1 VHWPS
6 IQEELKHGSIT
17 RVPGVGVYLASPAED
32 VPAALSSQIK
42 VLHAMP
48 AEVIVVTVRTV
59 SSPSADAPPE
69 VVQIL
74 PRISR
79 VTIPVGYMETPDVP
93 AALRASVLGAAE
105 RSATYYLSE
114 RKFVGSDA
122 GDVGE
127 HREKFFAFL
136 HRNSQSPSAF
146 FGLPSDRVIS
156 MGTRIDL

>member
-1 VHWPS
+1 MF
-6 IQEELKHGSIT
+6 
-17 RVPGVGVYLASPAED
+17 LASPSEE
-32 VPAALSSQIK
+32 VPAALSSQFK

-48 AEVIVVTVRTV
+48 TEVIVVTVRIV
-59 SSPSADAPPE
+59 GMPVADTLPE
-69 VVQIL
+69 VEQIL

-93 AALRASVLGAAE
+93 SAPRASVLGGIE

-136 HRNSQSPSAF
+136 PSNSQAPSAF
-146 FGLPSDRVIS
+146 FGLPPDRVIS
-156 MGTRIDL
+156 IGTRIDL